1 MDKVSKAAV
10 LEGVGKISIKIF
22 PLPAIRDDDA
32 LLKVEMVGI
41 CGSDVGMYNGKT
53 KRVQQYFPIILGHEI
68 VGHIEDAGDLFC
80 DRHGVQRGDRVIA
93 EFTFGCGFCE
103 ACIVGNYRLCVQ
115 KGRYGSYVSC
125 NTPPHLWGGYSE
137 FLYLPPRAM
146 VHKISRDIPGE
157 AAVVVT
163 AVLGNAIRWVSQK
176 GGVSVGD
183 TVVVEGPGPQGLT
196 AIVAARESGASKI
209 IVTGLTRDGV
219 RLKAARM
226 MGADH
231 IVEVDREDPVEK
243 VALITGGRMA
253 DVVIDVTGSTQGART
268 ALDLLKPGGTFVMPG
283 TYGTGVE
290 VPLHLDK
297 IVLNEIRILGVYS
310 HDTNSVTPAVKL
322 MEGRKY
328 PFEKLVTHRFD
339 LEHAELGI
347 QTVAGT
353 VEGELAVK
361 AVILPNG

>member
-1 MDKVSKAAV
+1 MHKMSKAAV
-10 LEGVGKISIKIF
+10 LRGVENISIETF
-22 PLPAIRDDDA
+22 SLPAIRDDDA

-41 CGSDVGMYNGKT
+41 CGSDVSMYNGKT
-53 KRVQQYFPIILGHEI
+53 TRVQQYFPIILGHEI
-68 VGHIEDAGDLFC
+68 VGHIEDAGDLFSI
-80 DRHGVQRGDRVIA
+80 RHGVQRGDRVIV

-103 ACIVGNYRLCVQ
+103 ACIVGNYRLCAQ
-115 KGRYGSYVSC
+115 KGRYGSYISC
-125 NTPPHLWGGYSE
+125 NTAPHLWGGYSE

-146 VHKISRDIPGE
+146 VHKIGREIPAE

-176 GGVSVGD
+176 GGVSIGD
-183 TVVVEGPGPQGLT
+183 TVVVEGPGPQGIT
-196 AIVAARESGASKI
+196 AIVAARESGASKV
-209 IVTGLTRDGV
+209 IVTGLTRDSI
-219 RLKAARM
+219 RLKAAQM

-231 IVEVDREDPVEK
+231 IVVVDKEDPVGK
-243 VALITGGRMA
+243 VHEITGGKMA
-253 DVVIDVTGSTQGART
+253 DIVIDVTGSTQGART

-297 IVLNEIRILGVYS
+297 IVLNELRILGVYS

-322 MEGRKY
+322 LESRKY

-347 QTVAGT
+347 QTVAGKI
-353 VEGELAVK
+353 EGELAVK
-361 AVILPNG
+361 AVICPNG